1 MSEVNQE
8 TTQQVVQEAEVKV
21 QPKVFYSE
29 IVENGL
35 WKQNPGLVQLLGLCP
50 TLAMTV
56 SLVNGFSLGVMTAV
70 VMAASNASVA
80 PIRQWVPTEIR
91 IPVFILIIAA
101 LVTIIDLSMH
111 AYLQSLHAVLGIF
124 IPLIVT
130 NCIVLARV
138 EAFAAKNPVVP
149 SALDGFMMGFGLA
162 LVLATLGGVREIIG
176 KGTLFSGIDLVFGP
190 SAKSMILTVI
200 PDYQGFLL
208 AILPPGAFIGLAS
221 LIATRNWMAQR
232 KAAREAATPISA
244 GLVAH

>member
-1 MSEVNQE
+1 MSEANQE
-8 TTQQVVQEAEVKV
+8 VAQGAQVEEKSS
-21 QPKVFYSE
+21 PKVFYGD
-29 IVENGL
+29 IVGNGL

-149 SALDGFMMGFGLA
+149 SALDGFMMGFGLS
-162 LVLATLGGVREIIG
+162 LVLATLGGIREIIG

-190 SAKSMILTVI
+190 SAKSMILTII
-200 PDYQGFLL
+200 PDYHGFLL

-221 LIATRNWMAQR
+221 LIATRNWLAQR
-232 KAAREAATPISA
+232 KAAREAATP
-244 GLVAH
+244 VAPQLATH